1 MDPLMDRPT
10 GLPMDQ
16 LTDQPTDPLTGLL
29 MDQPTDRPAD
39 PPINLLTVQ
48 LMDPLINQLIN
59 PMRMTVQ
66 IWVSSL
72 DWSSLS
78 PSSLAPL
85 VVTSFIPNSTKCPK
99 LNQSISKPMKMLIR
113 VPTNQAV
120 QAQPGKIIPPKHRFS
135 FLSG

>member
-1 MDPLMDRPT
+1 
-10 GLPMDQ
+10 
-16 LTDQPTDPLTGLL
+16 
-29 MDQPTDRPAD
+29 MDQPTGRPADPLTD
-39 PPINLLTVQ
+39 PPINLLKAQ

-59 PMRMTVQ
+59 PMKMTVQ

-72 DWSSLS
+72 DWLFLS

-99 LNQSISKPMKMLIR
+99 LNQLISKPMKMLIR

-120 QAQPGKIIPPKHRFS
+120 QAQLGK
-135 FLSG
+135 